1 MNKHLNQ
8 KQETNMRIYKALS
21 YYLQKKE
28 NVSISKICRKC
39 FISRNT
45 FYNHFES
52 IESLIS
58 TFRDDLLVTF
68 INNLKEHLKTESL
81 ELDYNGNIL
90 YATYLYFKENK
101 EFYFG
106 YYKMFTKD
114 FFESHISKIKD
125 VLMEN
130 PDVEVIEKIQNNE
143 KLVNLVLYSFLCLVM
158 YCLEINKEFDIKNLL
173 INEFQF

>member
-58 TFRDDLLVTF
+58 TF
-68 INNLKEHLKTESL
+68 
-81 ELDYNGNIL
+81 
-90 YATYLYFKENK
+90 
-101 EFYFG
+101 
-106 YYKMFTKD
+106 
-114 FFESHISKIKD
+114 
-125 VLMEN
+125 
-130 PDVEVIEKIQNNE
+130 
-143 KLVNLVLYSFLCLVM
+143 
-158 YCLEINKEFDIKNLL
+158 
-173 INEFQF
+173 